1 MTRINSSYPVKDLYD
16 QHLMAEYRELTMVP
30 AALRRSLRTK
40 TKAQILASIPSKFC
54 LGSGHVRFWY
64 NKLDY
69 LKTRYAELQTELRNR
84 GFNIDLSRPDN
95 CDHFD
100 TEFYT
105 GYTATLEDLKLITE
119 RIDSKIAQKPNW
131 YRKTPYQKI

>member
-1 MTRINSSYPVKDLYD
+1 MTRINSSFPVKDLYD

-40 TKAQILASIPSKFC
+40 TTEDILASIPKKFC

-64 NKLDY
+64 NKLDF
-69 LKTRYAELQTELRNR
+69 LKLRYAELQAELQRR

-95 CDHFD
+95 CDNFD
-100 TEFYT
+100 AKFYT
-105 GYTATLEDLKLITE
+105 GYTATSDDLALITE
-119 RIDSKIAQKPNW
+119 RINMRVAQKPNW
-131 YRKTPYQKI
+131 YRKTTYQNV